1 MIIFTDNRIIVHVVD
16 VQLLQKMQ
24 QLKVNSYIVS

>member
-1 MIIFTDNRIIVHVVD
+1 MIIFTENRIIVHVVD